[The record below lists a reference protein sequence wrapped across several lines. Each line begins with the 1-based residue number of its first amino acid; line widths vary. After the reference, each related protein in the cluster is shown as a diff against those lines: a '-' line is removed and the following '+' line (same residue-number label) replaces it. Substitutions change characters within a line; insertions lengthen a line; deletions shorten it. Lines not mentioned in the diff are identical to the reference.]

1 MPAPGACLNIIEARQ
16 KQSGYGSVSLPIQ
29 FNNQNYTELKQYC
42 LQHNL
47 RFVDNKFPP
56 NPHTLGQGI
65 QSVLRADELQRLKW
79 RRPIKLCPKPR
90 LAVDGI
96 SRFDFAQGK
105 LGDCWFLAS
114 IGALTFQDHIFKKVV
129 PLDQNFEDDYCGIFH
144 FRFWRFGKWV
154 DVVIDD
160 KLPTLDGELIF
171 VHSKRSDEFWPALL
185 EKAYAKVCGSYADMK
200 AGVPADALVDFTGGI
215 HLSIQLSKPPPDL
228 WELMCR
234 AGTCTSLMGCGTAP
248 GVTTV
253 PSALEVES
261 QGRSIRLVRLWNPWG
276 RVEWEGDWSDRSPLW
291 GTVSSQD
298 RHLGHS
304 VADDGEFWMSLED
317 FTRLYANLDICSPG
331 PKFLDGT
338 PGSHW
343 DSQVHEGRWVSGT
356 TAGGCSNN
364 TDTYWTNPQYH
375 IKLDSDNSLAEDEKN
390 ILVSLMQKLDKKN
403 RRQVPNFHIG
413 FSVFELKE
421 QCREASGKLPA
432 SFFRSNAP
440 IYQTKTF
447 LNSREV
453 MEFFTLKPGEYV
465 IIPSTFSPNESAS
478 FMLTICSKAKILQRN
493 NSSDF
498 QREQIE
504 KVKAVPNALE
514 VDNCK
519 QIFLQ
524 HCDTCGEVNAE
535 EIQKLLNEIILEGY
549 TKSGIFSIDACRSL
563 VALMDEIFCRTDVSQ
578 TRSLSLRELRNALS
592 LSGTKVS
599 DSMLNLMALRYGASS
614 GHMSL
619 ESFISLSL
627 RLECMS
633 KIYRKL
639 SNGDAM
645 ILGESDWMHLCMYT

>member
-1 MPAPGACLNIIEARQ
+1 
-16 KQSGYGSVSLPIQ
+16 
-29 FNNQNYTELKQYC
+29 
-42 LQHNL
+42 
-47 RFVDNKFPP
+47 
-56 NPHTLGQGI
+56 
-65 QSVLRADELQRLKW
+65 
-79 RRPIKLCPKPR
+79 
-90 LAVDGI
+90 
-96 SRFDFAQGK
+96 
-105 LGDCWFLAS
+105 
-114 IGALTFQDHIFKKVV
+114 
-129 PLDQNFEDDYCGIFH
+129 
-144 FRFWRFGKWV
+144 
-154 DVVIDD
+154 
-160 KLPTLDGELIF
+160 
-171 VHSKRSDEFWPALL
+171 
-185 EKAYAKVCGSYADMK
+185 
-200 AGVPADALVDFTGGI
+200 
-215 HLSIQLSKPPPDL
+215 
-228 WELMCR
+228 
-234 AGTCTSLMGCGTAP
+234 
-248 GVTTV
+248 
-253 PSALEVES
+253 
-261 QGRSIRLVRLWNPWG
+261 
-276 RVEWEGDWSDRSPLW
+276 
-291 GTVSSQD
+291 
-298 RHLGHS
+298 
-304 VADDGEFWMSLED
+304 
-317 FTRLYANLDICSPG
+317 
-331 PKFLDGT
+331 
-338 PGSHW
+338 
-343 DSQVHEGRWVSGT
+343 
-356 TAGGCSNN
+356 
-364 TDTYWTNPQYH
+364 
-375 IKLDSDNSLAEDEKN
+375 
-390 ILVSLMQKLDKKN
+390 
-403 RRQVPNFHIG
+403 
-413 FSVFELKE
+413 
-421 QCREASGKLPA
+421 
-432 SFFRSNAP
+432 
-440 IYQTKTF
+440 
-447 LNSREV
+447 

-563 VALMDEIFCRTDVSQ
+563 VALMDNSITGKLNFEEFFRLWNKALQYKEIFCRTDVSQ